1 MVDVRVPG
9 PGAGR
14 GPVVAVELMGPHAG
28 RLDEELLGVV
38 DPGPVAVL
46 VVLDVDL
53 PATVVEQGL
62 ANGGRRRDALA
73 DHPVHALV
81 HHGLAVEVR
90 GVDETGIT
98 VDAPAVGAG
107 LIEDV
112 LGGLQHPLRR
122 AHGAVDERPAQ
133 LHRQARPL
141 QPVARRDAVG
151 PEGVG
156 GLVAVVVQARFPG
169 GGVVLG
175 QAPAVLAGLDVDGEV
190 GDLQGPLQPAHL
202 AGDVGGGQVGLHC
215 VHGGVDAPVVLGV
228 GEVGGVGLHRHLL
241 VLVPPVAVLDLDGVA
256 QQLVAAGP
264 VGCRRGGRGQEH
276 EGVLVALL
284 TGVAIHRD
292 ALSLGVGL
300 GADRRVPAAVDRV
313 AQGSVEGAHAVV
325 GVAAAAGNPHECSQG
340 EGEGHA
346 TGDPQLNGM
355 GGVHLAVLT
364 DPPESCRHLRGAR
377 VVQQRVRLVGQ
388 PTLVLGG
395 AEPSQ
400 SHESSLNR
408 WGSKAIHPPDA
419 DQCSR
424 LLPAARVAPILAGT
438 QCTRVG

>member
-1 MVDVRVPG
+1 MD
-9 PGAGR
+9 
-14 GPVVAVELMGPHAG
+14 H
-28 RLDEELLGVV
+28 RL
-38 DPGPVAVL
+38 
-46 VVLDVDL
+46 
-53 PATVVEQGL
+53 TI
-62 ANGGRRRDALA
+62 
-73 DHPVHALV
+73 
-81 HHGLAVEVR
+81 EVR
-90 GVDETGIT
+90 GVDEARGA

-107 LIEDV
+107 LLEDV
-112 LGGLQHPLRR
+112 LSGLKHPVRH

-133 LHRQARPL
+133 LHGQARPL

-175 QAPAVLAGLDVDGEV
+175 QAPAVFAGLDVDGEV
-190 GDLQGPLQPAHL
+190 GDLQGPLQPTHL
-202 AGDVGGGQVGLHC
+202 TGDVGGGQVGLHR
-215 VHGGVDAPVVLGV
+215 VHGGVDAAVVLGA

-241 VLVPPVAVLDLDGVA
+241 ALVPPVAVLDLDGVA
-256 QQLVAAGP
+256 QQLMGAGP
-264 VGCRRGGRGQEH
+264 VGGRRGGGGQEH

-284 TGVAIHRD
+284 TGVPVDRD
-292 ALSLGVGL
+292 TPPLGVGL
-300 GADRRVPAAVDRV
+300 GTDRRVPAAVDRV
-313 AQGSVEGAHAVV
+313 AQGAVQGAHAVV
-325 GVAAAAGNPHECSQG
+325 GVAAAAGDPHERPQG

-346 TGDPQLNGM
+346 ASDPQLDGM

-438 QCTRVG
+438 PCTRVG

>member
-1 MVDVRVPG
+1 M
-9 PGAGR
+9 
-14 GPVVAVELMGPHAG
+14 
-28 RLDEELLGVV
+28 
-38 DPGPVAVL
+38 
-46 VVLDVDL
+46 
-53 PATVVEQGL
+53 
-62 ANGGRRRDALA
+62 
-73 DHPVHALV
+73 

-90 GVDETGIT
+90 GIDETGST

-133 LHRQARPL
+133 LHGQARPL

-202 AGDVGGGQVGLHC
+202 AGDVGGGQVGLHR

-228 GEVGGVGLHRHLL
+228 GEVGGIGLHRHLL
-241 VLVPPVAVLDLDGVA
+241 VLIPPVAVLDLDGVA
-256 QQLVAAGP
+256 QQLVGAGP
-264 VGCRRGGRGQEH
+264 VGGRRGGGGQEH

-284 TGVAIHRD
+284 AGVAVHRE
-292 ALSLGVGL
+292 APPLGVGL

-313 AQGSVEGAHAVV
+313 AQGSVEGAHSVV
-325 GVAAAAGNPHECSQG
+325 GVAAAAGDPHDRPQG

-346 TGDPQLNGM
+346 ASDPQLDGM

-364 DPPESCRHLRGAR
+364 DPPESCRHLRSAR
-377 VVQQRVRLVGQ
+377 IVQQRMRLVGQ

-400 SHESSLNR
+400 THESSLNR